1 MRKKQHRFLWIQT
14 FIIVV
19 GILFLTINL
28 VGAKRTLAFDYMNR
42 KYFEG
47 SEAVTQNNEVDIN
60 TDIIDTSVP
69 AIDLSDQEKEEYYI
83 GYLEIP
89 KIGLQRGFVDID
101 SPDNTVEKNVQIIE
115 SSYMPNVDRGNF
127 ILAAHSGPANISY
140 FDDLYQLVEGDEAIV
155 SYNNMKYI
163 YKIVKIY
170 TQPKVGQV
178 AIYRDEM
185 KTTLTL
191 VTCTNHDNT
200 TQTIYIAELTQ
211 KIAE

>member
-1 MRKKQHRFLWIQT
+1 MQKKQRRLLWLQT
-14 FIIVV
+14 VIVTI
-19 GILFLTINL
+19 GILFLTINI

-42 KYFEG
+42 KYFAEG
-47 SEAVTQNNEVDIN
+47 
-60 TDIIDTSVP
+60 TDITQDKEIDITTDVVDESIP
-69 AIDLSDQEKEEYYI
+69 KEDLIPDDSDAYYI

-89 KIGLQRGFVDID
+89 KIGLQRGFVDVN

-115 SSYMPNVDRGNF
+115 SSYMPNVERGNF

-140 FDDLYQLVEGDEAIV
+140 FNDLYLLQVGDEATV
-155 SYNNMKYI
+155 SYNRIKYVYQI
-163 YKIVKIY
+163 TKIY

-178 AIYRDEM
+178 AIYRDET

-191 VTCTNHDNT
+191 VTCTNHDST

-211 KIAE
+211 KIIE